1 MQTVRRQSLLTQKR
15 RRKRKIWPLS
25 SVLRIPAT
33 AAVSRAAV
41 RLSSILRVR
50 ARDSREAVR
59 RRERARDSRGTVRHR
74 QDARDSREPVRY
86 REPVPQARDV
96 RQGTVRCVRKEL
108 HRAGHVRLPARA
120 RQVRSVRQERA
131 GCQENGRYVQRDR
144 HRPRARQAR
153 ADRQETARYGQRDRF
168 RATVRRAQTDRQ
180 ETVLSVRT
188 ARDREGPREK
198 AVPQETGRHA
208 PIGRHVLTVPRE
220 AVLSA
225 MEEGALTEETEAKE
239 AAGTRDRT
247 DPDRAATAGIPAG
260 TMWAHRW

>member
-120 RQVRSVRQERA
+120 RQ
-131 GCQENGRYVQRDR
+131 
-144 HRPRARQAR
+144 AR

-239 AAGTRDRT
+239 AAGIRDRT